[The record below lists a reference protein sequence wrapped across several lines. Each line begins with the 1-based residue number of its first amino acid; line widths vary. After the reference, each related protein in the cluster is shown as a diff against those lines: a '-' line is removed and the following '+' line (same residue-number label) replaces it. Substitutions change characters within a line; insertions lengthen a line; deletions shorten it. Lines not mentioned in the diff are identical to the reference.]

1 MNMQTTQGL
10 KLKACLNDLNARH
23 QYEQAMLLEV
33 LDTIVQ
39 DIHSLNRLYTV
50 ALKKEQLRLYIEET
64 RQVHQKW
71 INMLQELV
79 SAQVSNDTIDYLI
92 DKMQQYAEQ
101 LIKMPTATIEPV
113 SSLEDNRG
121 EEEENAASVQTDATQ
136 PGKEYAFPVLQSKY
150 TPSTSTL
157 EAEAAKIAHAC

>member
-39 DIHSLNRLYTV
+39 DIHNLNRLYTI
-50 ALKKEQLRLYIEET
+50 ALKKEQLRLYTEET

-113 SSLEDNRG
+113 SSTEDNSG
-121 EEEENAASVQTDATQ
+121 EEDASAVETDATQ
-136 PGKEYAFPVLQSKY
+136 YGKEYAFPVLQSKY
-150 TPSTSTL
+150 HPSTSTL